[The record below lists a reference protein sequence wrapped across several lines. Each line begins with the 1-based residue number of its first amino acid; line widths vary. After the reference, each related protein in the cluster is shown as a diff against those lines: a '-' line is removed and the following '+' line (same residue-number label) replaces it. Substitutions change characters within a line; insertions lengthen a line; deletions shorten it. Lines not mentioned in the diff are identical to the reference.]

1 MSLFDKEGLRRFLA
15 DTKAELLDE
24 GHSERMAQRLTRREY
39 VKWLN
44 GFTEDLRETIRS
56 NSTLPVELRDER
68 LIRQRSDF
76 HYFRTTYFPHYY
88 YLPGKSE
95 LQEHLEG
102 VYHRICDKR
111 LTASVDIPLVGN
123 AGMMVGEKYAIA
135 APRGHGKSTDV
146 SVVFVVWCIVND
158 LKHFITLFSD
168 AIELTET
175 LIESI
180 KAELTENDNL
190 KADFPH
196 ATGIGRVWRIGDIIS
211 RNGIRVKGFGSGK
224 RVRGI
229 KHGVYRPDLSIIDDL
244 ENDENVRSQDQ
255 RDKLETWLD
264 EAVAN
269 LGSVDGSMDILYI
282 GTVLHRDSVLAR
294 KLKMAF
300 WNPKIFRAIITFP
313 ERMDLWDQ
321 YALIYRNRGLVEA
334 HDYYLANQ
342 PDMDKG
348 SRVLWPD
355 AVPIETLMRKRAES
369 PKSFSKELQNNPSSE
384 TQKFKREKMHFWRS
398 QPPLK
403 QLKIYGW
410 CDPAGNGKKSDFT
423 NITIF
428 GVDETALKAYVI
440 ESYNE
445 VIGSMEIVRKIVDYQ
460 ERYRCKQFEVETNGG
475 QFHLKAF
482 ILAEAFRR
490 GVHMPMRGVHNSD
503 NKELRIEELEIPIE
517 TGQILLHE
525 DQVTLIDQLEE
536 FPEGKNDDAPDGLV
550 CVYRLSKLA
559 KKQRNS
565 APRTNRRNH
574 TVRHESRRRR

>member
-1 MSLFDKEGLRRFLA
+1 MSLFDKEELRRLLA
-15 DTKAELLDE
+15 DTKAELLDD

-39 VKWLN
+39 IKWLN
-44 GFTEDLRETIRS
+44 GFTEDLRDTIRS
-56 NSTLPVELRDER
+56 NSTLPVDQRDER
-68 LIRQRSDF
+68 IQRQRCDF

-95 LQEHLEG
+95 LQEDLEA

-111 LTASVDIPLVGN
+111 LTASVDIPLSNG
-123 AGMMVGEKYAIA
+123 GGTLVGEKFAIA

-146 SVVFVVWCIVND
+146 SVVFVIWCIVND
-158 LKHFITLFSD
+158 LKHFITIFSD

-175 LIESI
+175 LIEAI

-196 ATGIGRVWRIGDIIS
+196 ATGIGRVWRVGDIITC
-211 RNGIRVKGFGSGK
+211 NGIRVKGFGSGK

-229 KHGVYRPDLSIIDDL
+229 KHGVWRPDLSIIDDL

-255 RDKLETWLD
+255 RDKLESWLD

-269 LGSVDGSMDILYI
+269 LGSVDATMDILYI

-300 WNPKIFRAIITFP
+300 WNPRIFRAIITFP

-369 PKSFSKELQNNPSSE
+369 PKSFNKELQNNPSSE
-384 TQKFKREKMHFWRS
+384 TQKFKRERMHFWRS
-398 QPPLK
+398 LPPLK
-403 QLKIYGW
+403 QLTLYGW

-460 ERYRCKQFEVETNGG
+460 ERYRCKQFECETNGG

-503 NKELRIEELEIPIE
+503 NKELRIEELELPIE
-517 TGQILLHE
+517 NGQILLHE

-550 CVYRLSKLA
+550 CAYRLSRLA
-559 KKQRNS
+559 KKQRTS

-574 TVRHESRRRR
+574 TSRHASRRRR

>member
-1 MSLFDKEGLRRFLA
+1 MSLFDKEELRRLLS
-15 DTKAELLDE
+15 DTKSELMDE
-24 GHSERMAQRLTRREY
+24 GHSERSAERLTRREY
-39 VKWLN
+39 IKWLT
-44 GFTEDLRETIRS
+44 GFTEDLLETIRS
-56 NSTLPVELRDER
+56 NATLPVDQRDER
-68 LIRQRSDF
+68 LIRQRADF
-76 HYFRTTYFPHYY
+76 HFFRTTYFPHYY

-95 LQEHLEG
+95 LQEHLEA

-111 LTASVDIPLVGN
+111 LTASVDIPLANG
-123 AGMMVGEKYAIA
+123 GGTLVGEKFAIA

-146 SVVFVVWCIVND
+146 SVVFVIWCIVND
-158 LKHFITLFSD
+158 LKHFITIFSD

-175 LIESI
+175 LIEAI

-190 KADFPH
+190 KADFPNS
-196 ATGIGRVWRIGDIIS
+196 TGIGRVWRVGDIVT
-211 RNGIRVKGFGSGK
+211 RNGIRIKGFGSGK

-229 KHGVYRPDLSIIDDL
+229 KHGVWRPDLSIIDDL

-255 RDKLETWLD
+255 RDKLESWLD

-269 LGSVDGSMDILYI
+269 LGAVDGTMDILYI

-321 YALIYRNRGLVEA
+321 YALIYLRRGLQEA
-334 HDYYLANQ
+334 HDFYLANK

-348 SRVLWPD
+348 ARVLWPD
-355 AVPIETLMRKRAES
+355 AVPTETLMRKRAES
-369 PKSFSKELQNNPSSE
+369 PRSFSKELQNNPSSE
-384 TQKFKREKMHFWRS
+384 TQKFKRERMHFYRS
-398 QPPLK
+398 LPPLK

-423 NITIF
+423 SITIF
-428 GVDETALKAYVI
+428 GVDERAMMGYVI

-445 VIGSMEIVRKIVDYQ
+445 VIGSLDIVRKIVDFQ
-460 ERYRCKQFEVETNGG
+460 ERYRCDVFGVETNGG

-482 ILAEAFRR
+482 ILKEAFER
-490 GVHMPMRGVHNSD
+490 GVHMPLRGVHNSD
-503 NKELRIEELEIPIE
+503 NKVLRIEELELPIE
-517 TGQILLHE
+517 NAQILMHE

-536 FPEGKNDDAPDGLV
+536 FPEGKNDDAPDSLV

-559 KKQRNS
+559 KKQKLS
-565 APRTNRRNH
+565 APRKNRRSAGR
-574 TVRHESRRRR
+574 VSRRRLS